1 MFFKVVLSLFVS
13 SYAMAQQFPYEFSV
27 KLDTPILVGSGVLAL
42 SSHFVLENASTPSED
57 DINALNKKNVNSFDR
72 PYAGHYDSKTQEN
85 SNVFLYVSIPS
96 FTLGSSLLIDYRRT
110 LKLMSLAAES
120 LIVAGALTQ
129 TAKASIKRFRPRAY
143 PESDLGLPS
152 KMRKDQKNSFFSGH
166 ASAISASCGFAAKIF
181 SDYFPRSSYRGL
193 VWASMLSVGAVGSW
207 MRVEA
212 GAHFPSDA
220 VMGFALG
227 FLSSWGVLE
236 LHKNTEL
243 TVVVGS
249 RSETLGIQYST
260 EF

>member
-27 KLDTPILVGSGVLAL
+27 KLDTPILVGSGALAL

-129 TAKASIKRFRPRAY
+129 TAKASIK
-143 PESDLGLPS
+143 
-152 KMRKDQKNSFFSGH
+152 K
-166 ASAISASCGFAAKIF
+166 GFAHELIQRATLDWLQRCERIKKIRFFPVMLQQSARVVDLRPKF
-181 SDYFPRSSYRGL
+181 SQTI
-193 VWASMLSVGAVGSW
+193 
-207 MRVEA
+207 
-212 GAHFPSDA
+212 
-220 VMGFALG
+220 
-227 FLSSWGVLE
+227 FLAPP
-236 LHKNTEL
+236 
-243 TVVVGS
+243 
-249 RSETLGIQYST
+249 IAA
-260 EF
+260 